1 MHMHKYLSEN
11 QTMYV
16 AGGFDDAIQDTCWY
30 VTNTEKPQPEPRY
43 TSNAEETDTRIWV
56 HVRQTEC
63 TKITVISPDTDVYH
77 IGLPLVSQSANKE
90 VLVQVSPINS
100 KEMKFVNL
108 SALHAALGND
118 PDLAGLEAVNLAQIL
133 QTLFVCTGC
142 DYISFFYGIG
152 KSTFLRYFFQNAS
165 FITGSNAEGSLANV
179 QLDNEN
185 FKKGFWAF
193 LRLVGTVYYKKHAS
207 AFDFPSPATHF
218 LQFSGS
224 SPLIRHK
231 QWIEDVR
238 QNIADRSTF
247 DNDMLPTT
255 EALLL
260 HWKRSCWVLDMWA
273 QANKNTMVL
282 EPITDYGWNL
292 TQNKLEV
299 TWDTEENMTKVRQRV
314 SYLLRGCKCI
324 TGCKNRVCGCRK
336 KGIKCS
342 EGCQCTNCEN
352 IASPSHDREELA
364 HITLEEAAVTTQAM
378 DKEGEEEFAEFVF
391 GAAFD
396 VDPEIMDD

>member
-1 MHMHKYLSEN
+1 M
-11 QTMYV
+11 
-16 AGGFDDAIQDTCWY
+16 
-30 VTNTEKPQPEPRY
+30 
-43 TSNAEETDTRIWV
+43 
-56 HVRQTEC
+56 
-63 TKITVISPDTDVYH
+63 
-77 IGLPLVSQSANKE
+77 
-90 VLVQVSPINS
+90 
-100 KEMKFVNL
+100 
-108 SALHAALGND
+108 
-118 PDLAGLEAVNLAQIL
+118 
-133 QTLFVCTGC
+133 
-142 DYISFFYGIG
+142 
-152 KSTFLRYFFQNAS
+152 FLRYFFQNAS
-165 FITGSNAEGSLANV
+165 FTTGSNAEGSLANV

-185 FKKGFWAF
+185 FKKGFLAF